1 MFLKN
6 VTLTNFRNYADCEF
20 DFNSQITVLI
30 GDNAQGKSNFLE
42 SIYFL
47 ATTKSPKAEKD
58 EELIKNGE
66 SVLRMEGLL
75 DTEVSLEIA
84 MQLLEGKLT
93 KRVKV
98 NGVAR
103 RVSDY
108 NANLAVVLF
117 SPEDVNLVTGSPS
130 LRRAHLDQTIS
141 QVHKE
146 YKRALSSY
154 ENIVIRKNRLL
165 KSVREGSARLS
176 ELDFWHD
183 QQILLGGLIVLKREE
198 FFSFINSQEKKFGN
212 FKFEYLENKLSS
224 ARLKEYQEKEVE
236 SASSLIGPHRDDFLF
251 KLNEV
256 ELSKFGSR
264 GEQRTAVL
272 DLKLTEVEYF
282 ESVLKNRPILLLDD
296 IFSELD
302 VSHRQ
307 HVIDISKM
315 QQTIIATVDWDEY
328 LEKALKGAEFC
339 KVENGI
345 IRSSVV

>member
-6 VTLTNFRNYADCEF
+6 VTLTNFRNYSDCKFE
-20 DFNSQITVLI
+20 FNSQITVLV

-47 ATTKSPKAEKD
+47 ATTKSPKAERD
-58 EELIKNGE
+58 EEVIKNGE
-66 SVLRMEGLL
+66 SILRVEGLL
-75 DTEVSLEIA
+75 DTEISLEIA

-93 KRVKV
+93 KRIKV
-98 NGVAR
+98 NGVGR
-103 RVSDY
+103 KVSDY
-108 NANLAVVLF
+108 SANLAVVLF

-146 YKRALSSY
+146 YKRALSNY

-165 KSVREGSARLS
+165 KSVREGQAKLS
-176 ELDFWHD
+176 ELDFWYD

-212 FKFEYLENKLSS
+212 FKFEYLENALNS
-224 ARLKEYQEKEVE
+224 ARLKEYQKKEVE

-251 KLNEV
+251 KLNDID
-256 ELSKFGSR
+256 LSKFGSR

-282 ESVLKNRPILLLDD
+282 ESVLNNRPILLLDD

-315 QQTIIATVDWDEY
+315 QQTIIATVDWDDY
-328 LEKALKGAEFC
+328 LAQALSGA
-339 KVENGI
+339 KIVQVKNGKLI
-345 IRSSVV
+345 S